1 MSAEAAVT
9 VIIPC
14 FNQGHF
20 LAQCIG
26 SLTRQ
31 TFPDWRAVIVNDAS
45 TDGVTPALCDAQR
58 SERVTV
64 VHLSKNQGLPGARNE
79 AIARARTEA
88 LLNVDADDMLE
99 PDHLATTVP
108 RLLADPRCGIVYT
121 DNRRFGARVGVM
133 SGQPF
138 DASQLYARQYIWAG
152 SMYRRSAYD
161 RTVGYRPELRMGNE
175 DWDFW
180 LSVVE
185 AGYTG
190 TYVPRPLFL
199 YRCHASS
206 WSSQQPAAR
215 ARALRASRNLIR
227 DFHRAGFERSGQLQ
241 RFERDTNLTCGRLL
255 LVGGARE
262 EARASLLAA
271 LMSPPYSL
279 EPLPFFVRA
288 LLAPAALPS
297 PPTRT

>member
-1 MSAEAAVT
+1 MSAAAAVT

-14 FNQGHF
+14 FNQGRF

-31 TFPDWRAVIVNDAS
+31 TFRDWHAVIVDDAS
-45 TDGVTPALCDAQR
+45 TDGETPALCDAQR

-64 VHLSKNQGLPGARNE
+64 VHLTKNQGLPGARNE
-79 AIARARTEA
+79 AILRAKTEA

-99 PDHLATTVP
+99 PEHLATTVP
-108 RLLADPRCGIVYT
+108 LLLGDPRCGIVYT
-121 DNRRFGARVGVM
+121 DNRRFGARIGVM
-133 SGQPF
+133 SGRPF
-138 DASQLYARQYIWAG
+138 DAKYLYARQYIWAG

-185 AGYTG
+185 AGFVG
-190 TYVPRPLFL
+190 RYVPKPLYL
-199 YRCHASS
+199 YRCHASA

-215 ARALRASRNLIR
+215 ARALRASRELIR
-227 DFHRAGFERSGQLQ
+227 DFHRAGFERSGYLD

-262 EARASLLAA
+262 EARQSLLAA
-271 LMSPPYSL
+271 LRSPPYSL
-279 EPLPFFVRA
+279 EPVPFLLRT
-288 LLAPAALPS
+288 LLAS
-297 PPTRT
+297 P